1 MKTITITSND
11 SEQRLDKFLKKLLPN
26 ASLWLIFKLNRKWN
40 IKINKKKKTNDYI
53 LSVSDEVRLF
63 VSDEDYQIFTEK
75 VITRSEKQ
83 SGKLHKK
90 DIIHEDEYILVINKN
105 PWIIVHPGD
114 FKTTD
119 LSLIEQVQD
128 YVGSAWWWHTF
139 SPSLVHR
146 IDKETSG
153 IILVAKQKQL
163 LVQLVSDFKTH
174 KNIKKTYRVLVV
186 WKLSR
191 ESGTIK
197 KKLLR
202 IEWAKNENKVQ
213 VSEKWQS
220 AVTHFKKLWEYT
232 YSSEKEKIIISE
244 LSVEI
249 ETGRMHQIRV
259 HLAELWNPILWDNK
273 YGNKSLN
280 WFFKK
285 HFWITRQMLHASDME
300 IYNNT
305 TKKKMNFH
313 APLKSDMKTLIEKW
327 TKNP

>member
-1 MKTITITSND
+1 MKTIIITSND
-11 SEQRLDKFLKKLLPN
+11 ADQRLDKFLKKLLPN
-26 ASLWLIFKLNRKWN
+26 ASLWLIYKLNRKGN
-40 IKINKKKKTNDYI
+40 IKINKKKKANDYV
-53 LSVSDEVRLF
+53 LTLWDEVKLF
-63 VSDEDYQIFTEK
+63 VSDEDYQEFSQKI
-75 VITRSEKQ
+75 ITRLETQ

-90 DIIHEDEYILVINKN
+90 DIIYEDDHILVINKN
-105 PWIIVHPGD
+105 AWVIVHPGD

-128 YVGSAWWWHTF
+128 YVWNSGWGHTF

-153 IILVAKQKQL
+153 IILIAKQKQL

-174 KNIKKTYRVLVV
+174 KNIKKTYRVFVI

-202 IEWAKNENKVQ
+202 IEWAKNQNKVQ

-220 AVTHFKKLWEYT
+220 AITHFQKISEYT
-232 YSSEKEKIIISE
+232 FSNANGNIIISE

-259 HLAELWNPILWDNK
+259 HLAELWNPILWDSKYWNK
-273 YGNKSLN
+273 NLN

-285 HFWITRQMLHASDME
+285 HYWITRQMLHASDME
-300 IYNNT
+300 VYNNT
-305 TKKKMNFH
+305 TKKKMKFF
-313 APLKSDMKTLIEKW
+313 APLKSDMKNLIAKW
-327 TKNP
+327 NKN